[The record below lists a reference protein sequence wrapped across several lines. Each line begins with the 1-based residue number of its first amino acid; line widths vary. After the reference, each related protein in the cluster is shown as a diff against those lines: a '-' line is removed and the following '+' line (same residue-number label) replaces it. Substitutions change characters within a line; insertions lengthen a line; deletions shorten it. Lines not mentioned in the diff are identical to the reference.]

1 MSRYIDKDEFLKS
14 EDGRRNTMR
23 EILFRGKRIDNGEWV
38 EGSYA
43 FQYGCH
49 EILLPST
56 DGEYGF
62 DRYFIYPETVGQFTG
77 LTDRNGKKIFEGDV
91 VRHYNN
97 LTDSTKYE
105 VGKVFWDKK
114 RTCFRRTSNPSSV
127 FMNFDCCYEVVG
139 TIHDNPELLKDGE

>member
-1 MSRYIDKDEFLKS
+1 MY
-14 EDGRRNTMR
+14 R
-23 EILFRGKRIDNGEWV
+23 EILFRGKRLYDGEWV
-38 EGSYA
+38 EGYLFDDGMSDNKRLFVGGLVITDYVGTA
-43 FQYGCH
+43 DDQYEVGLDFC
-49 EILLPST
+49 EV
-56 DGEYGF
+56 EA
-62 DRYFIYPETVGQFTG
+62 ETVGQYTG
-77 LTDRNGKKIFEGDV
+77 LCDKNCKKIFDGDI

-97 LTDSTKYE
+97 LTDPTKYE